1 MLTTLDHSVKAYFL
15 FHSIILQDMNKK
27 PELRW
32 KMESTLRW
40 NHLQNKYSNDEFTK
54 LAPKALK
61 NVLTQKLIFLYCE

>member
-1 MLTTLDHSVKAYFL
+1 MD
-15 FHSIILQDMNKK
+15 KK

-40 NHLQNKYSNDEFTK
+40 NHLQNKYSNDELTK

-61 NVLTQKLIFLYCE
+61 TF